1 MTPPKNF
8 KPTFRT
14 GTGRLVSFESATTN
28 DVAAKKRA
36 GLSKAG
42 VPTTPRLAPPPVLAE
57 PERHEN
63 NGIPAAPVAIL
74 TLELLAVGWAYA
86 SHRLGGPVPGSLASA
101 LVLYLLV
108 SAIVKPKSRKGK

>member
-1 MTPPKNF
+1 MATKNF

-14 GTGRLVSFESATTN
+14 ATGRVVSFESATTN

-42 VPTTPRLAPPPVLAE
+42 IPKPPKLVPPPALAE

-63 NGIPAAPVAIL
+63 DGIPAVPTAL
-74 TLELLAVGWAYA
+74 FLLNVLATGWAYA
-86 SHRLGGPVPGSLASA
+86 SHELGGAVPGSLATLLA
-101 LVLYLLV
+101 LYLLFCV
-108 SAIVKPKSRKGK
+108 VKPKSRKGK